1 MRRLSFILVLGACL
15 IVDGCQQKPKTD
27 YRGLDNAG
35 MWSSSLDELKKL
47 KASDAEIAQ
56 LTKLKQAGASDDLCL
71 SLLKAANTIAS
82 PLVVGVRDRWGRLH
96 PGRETAVSGS
106 SHNFQVDVP
115 YGTPLNVWLHSWR
128 FLLADST
135 GGPIDHWG
143 AQFPFQVGASSTA
156 PSFVFNI
163 SGEVNP

>member
-1 MRRLSFILVLGACL
+1 MDAPGYLATCEWTGWRRATVAQGQ
-15 IVDGCQQKPKTD
+15 V
-27 YRGLDNAG
+27 LDNCPV
-35 MWSSSLDELKKL
+35 
-47 KASDAEIAQ
+47 Q
-56 LTKLKQAGASDDLCL
+56 LAKSVAVTIRINDPL

-163 SGEVNP
+163 AGEVNP